1 MAQINVNKLK
11 YVDGILALVLGV
23 LWGCRQFTLS
33 NSYNVVSRCNLVIMR
48 WLSLVLLTIIMIS
61 GIVYVILCLSLTKD
75 DFGAPVTISVVVGQL
90 VAWALETR
98 TQSVPYDW
106 LNRIQYMRTVTRY
119 RIGTWHEQENCIFKK
134 SKVLTVL
141 PMKYANVVH
150 G

>member
-23 LWGCRQFTLS
+23 LWGLEFTLS

-61 GIVYVILCLSLTKD
+61 GIVYLILCLSLTKD

-98 TQSVPYDW
+98 TQSVP
-106 LNRIQYMRTVTRY
+106 M
-119 RIGTWHEQENCIFKK
+119 IG
-134 SKVLTVL
+134 
-141 PMKYANVVH
+141 
-150 G
+150 